1 MATVSERLTGQQAL
15 LADIEA
21 RGAQANSPGAV
32 KRAASGAESRWLE
45 IHADEYADAIVQSL
59 AINGVDYLFFS
70 SGSDI
75 GFYQEAVVKARSLG
89 RQAPQQLL
97 VDLQVGEAMA
107 GRAVAG
113 AEDHRAARAQQ
124 RGSGLALAGHSEV
137 ELREPPEQAEERI
150 LERRQLVPRPPRP
163 LPVVRGPI
171 QMQVAAG
178 VRGDRVD
185 HVVLGGLVTTSGREQ
200 HTGRDDRH
208 GGESSS
214 QDVL

>member
-75 GFYQEAVVKARSLG
+75 GF
-89 RQAPQQLL
+89 
-97 VDLQVGEAMA
+97 
-107 GRAVAG
+107 
-113 AEDHRAARAQQ
+113 
-124 RGSGLALAGHSEV
+124 
-137 ELREPPEQAEERI
+137 
-150 LERRQLVPRPPRP
+150 
-163 LPVVRGPI
+163 
-171 QMQVAAG
+171 
-178 VRGDRVD
+178 
-185 HVVLGGLVTTSGREQ
+185 
-200 HTGRDDRH
+200 
-208 GGESSS
+208 
-214 QDVL
+214 